1 MTLLENLIS
10 NGTEITFSVLFIAI
24 LIYVIRTNDERE
36 KNYQTTIRE
45 NQQIISD
52 TVKALNGYEDL
63 KEEIAKISS
72 RL

>member
-1 MTLLENLIS
+1 MQIIENMIA
-10 NGTEITFSVLFIAI
+10 NGTEITFSLLFIAI

-36 KNYQTTIRE
+36 KNYQTTIKE

-52 TVKALNGYEDL
+52 TIKALNGYEDL